1 MGNGFPGLGP
11 KPTKYQRVGM
21 SIFRKK
27 KTKSAEQEIISELE
41 WLKGLLEVAE
51 NTVTRKN
58 IHARAQLLLYK
69 LEEMAIKEVA

>member
-1 MGNGFPGLGP
+1 
-11 KPTKYQRVGM
+11 M